1 MSASGPAR
9 VADRGGK
16 SKSFAH
22 RGGGALMPENSP
34 AAFRNAIALGA
45 NGAEL
50 DVQLSADGVA
60 VVYHDLRLN
69 PGYTRKDGAWLEGA
83 TPRIKDLP
91 LTDLRRFDIGRAR
104 PGSAYAA
111 AHPLQAAAEGERIP
125 TLAEVVALAQAA
137 PDFRLLVELKCDTSD
152 DSADPVA
159 LADAA
164 LAVVDGA
171 DFFSRAVFVGFDWR
185 ALARVK
191 QARPEAEIWCTT
203 DEKIAGNAGLFE
215 IIKGM
220 GGAGWF
226 PHFSSLT
233 DEAAALARSYGFR
246 LAAWTVNDESEM
258 RRLQAL
264 GIDAIC
270 TDRPDVLA
278 SLLSPPSTS
287 SG

>member
-1 MSASGPAR
+1 MTLN
-9 VADRGGK
+9 
-16 SKSFAH
+16 FAH
-22 RGGGALMPENSP
+22 RGGAALMPENSP

-45 NGAEL
+45 EGAEL

-69 PGYTRKDGAWLEGA
+69 SGYTRKDGAWLGAA
-83 TPRIKDLP
+83 TPRIKDVSLA
-91 LTDLRRFDIGRAR
+91 DLRRFDIGRAR
-104 PGSAYAA
+104 PGSAYAT
-111 AHPLQAAAEGERIP
+111 AHPLQAATDGEHIP
-125 TLAEVVALAQAA
+125 TLEEVMTLAKTA
-137 PDFRLLVELKCDTSD
+137 PDFRLLVELKCDLSD

-164 LAVVDGA
+164 LTVVEAA
-171 DFFSRAVFVGFDWR
+171 DFLSRVVFVGFDWR

-191 QARPEAEIWCTT
+191 QRQPKAEIWCTT
-203 DEKIAGNAGLFE
+203 DEKIAGTTGLFE

-233 DEAAALARSYGFR
+233 AEAATLARSYGLK

-258 RRLQAL
+258 RRLKAL
-264 GIDAIC
+264 NIDAIC
-270 TDRPDVLA
+270 TDRPDILKR
-278 SLLSPPSTS
+278 L
-287 SG
+287 

>member
-16 SKSFAH
+16 SKNIAH
-22 RGGGALMPENSP
+22 RGGAALMPENSP
-34 AAFRNAIALGA
+34 AAFRNAIALSA
-45 NGAEL
+45 DGAEL

-60 VVYHDLRLN
+60 VVHHDLRLN
-69 PGYTRKDGAWLEGA
+69 SGYTRQDGQWLEA
-83 TPRIKDLP
+83 APPRIKDLP
-91 LTDLRRFDIGRAR
+91 LADLRRFDIGRAR

-111 AHPLQAAAEGERIP
+111 AHPLQAAADGERIP
-125 TLAEVVALAQAA
+125 TLEEVVALAKAA
-137 PDFRLLVELKCDTSD
+137 PDFRLLVELKCDLSD

-164 LAVVDGA
+164 LTVVEEA
-171 DFFSRAVFVGFDWR
+171 DFLSRAVFVGFDWR

-191 QARPEAEIWCTT
+191 QRQPKAEVWCTT
-203 DEKIAGNAGLFE
+203 DEKIAGTTGLFE

-233 DEAAALARSYGFR
+233 AEAAALARSYGLK
-246 LAAWTVNDESEM
+246 LAAWTVNEETDM
-258 RRLQAL
+258 RRLLAL
-264 GIDAIC
+264 GVDAIC
-270 TDRPDVLA
+270 TDRPD
-278 SLLSPPSTS
+278 LL
-287 SG
+287 